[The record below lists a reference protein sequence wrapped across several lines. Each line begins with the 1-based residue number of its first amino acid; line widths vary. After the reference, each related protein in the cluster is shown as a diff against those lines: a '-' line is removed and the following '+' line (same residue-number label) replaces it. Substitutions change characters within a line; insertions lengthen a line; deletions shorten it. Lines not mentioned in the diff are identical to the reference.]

1 MKSTEPANQSFQFT
15 LITFML
21 AALVGPVMSFFSSA
35 AKLDSNQQIG
45 ALAVSTMYD
54 LILLIWPGQVL
65 AVMEASLGQFL
76 AITIAIMA
84 NLLLF
89 ISLGLVRYRFRG
101 NPKLSVL
108 LWVLIS
114 ALIGTIAAW
123 SSGFDTDYFNILSLA
138 LASAGYGML
147 IWLTRLKQS

>member
-1 MKSTEPANQSFQFT
+1 
-15 LITFML
+15 
-21 AALVGPVMSFFSSA
+21 MSFFVGT
-35 AKLDSNQQIG
+35 AKLDSNQQTG
-45 ALAVSTMYD
+45 ALAVSTIYD

-76 AITIAIMA
+76 AITLAVTA

-89 ISLGLVRYRFRG
+89 ISLGLVRYRFRDS
-101 NPKLSVL
+101 PKLSVL

-114 ALIGTIAAW
+114 ALVGTIAAW
-123 SSGFDTDYFNILSLA
+123 SSGFDINYFNISSLA

-147 IWLTRLKQS
+147 IWLTRLKRV